1 MTGPT
6 SGRSGHRHPGDKIDD
21 RHDSELNSNEFG
33 SCVVVTDGCETVHP
47 IDQAVYD
54 SRSPRV
60 AVQGTRYGHGWCTVL
75 WIKTPD
81 GGWVLLPHG
90 MPNLAIHLSAKE
102 LTTMLNG
109 LRDKL

>member
-1 MTGPT
+1 M
-6 SGRSGHRHPGDKIDD
+6 
-21 RHDSELNSNEFG
+21 
-33 SCVVVTDGCETVHP
+33 
-47 IDQAVYD
+47 
-54 SRSPRV
+54 